1 MKWLTPDDH
10 YIHGKGIQPDVKI
23 PTPKYQSLN
32 VIPNNKT
39 YQLGDDNK
47 NVKTMKIGLTA
58 LGYKV
63 DNESNKFDS
72 DLESAIKSFQ
82 QDNHLD
88 VTGQFDKRQ
97 TTNSP
102 KN

>member
-1 MKWLTPDDH
+1 M
-10 YIHGKGIQPDVKI
+10 
-23 PTPKYQSLN
+23 
-32 VIPNNKT
+32 IPNNKT

-82 QDNHLD
+82 RDNHLD